1 MQSGGTSTYITSQ
14 FGYMPEV
21 KSYLERMGNR
31 QRQQAIQ
38 SNVTNILGGIE

>member
-1 MQSGGTSTYITSQ
+1 
-14 FGYMPEV
+14 MPEV